1 MKESNLNS
9 TGVKAIARLANV
21 SIGTVDRVIHNRK
34 GVSDETRKKVNAIIE
49 ELDFR
54 PNKMAS
60 LLARRN
66 QVNIGVLIP
75 KTSTETNYWSYPLA
89 GITRAVD
96 ELKQFG
102 VGVSHFF
109 YDLDSKSSF
118 VNAAEQAMATNL
130 QGVLLAPSFIEESLV
145 LTKKLTEAN
154 IPFVFINSD
163 LPRQESLSYIGP
175 DLFQSGRLAAQ
186 IISMMAREADD
197 IFIVNIST
205 ELEHDHHLLRKEQGF
220 RRYFEEHHIANT
232 ILTLNINHT
241 DIESVKKQLNK
252 ALASA
257 PRARVLFVTNSRVNV
272 VARVLADHPHK
283 LILVGYDFIEE
294 NINCLENESISF
306 IISQRPKEQGYYGIM
321 ALYKHLFGLGDAER
335 TNYMPIDIITKEN
348 FHYYKN

>member
-1 MKESNLNS
+1 MKESNSNP
-9 TGVKAIARLANV
+9 TGVKEIARLANV

-49 ELDFR
+49 ELNFR

-75 KTSTETNYWSYPLA
+75 KTSSETNYWSYPLA
-89 GITRAVD
+89 GITQAVD

-102 VGVSHFF
+102 ISVIHFF
-109 YDLDSKSSF
+109 YDSDSKNSF
-118 VNAAEQAMATNL
+118 ADAGEQVLAADV
-130 QGVLLAPSFIEESLV
+130 QGVLLAPSFIEESLM
-145 LTKKLTEAN
+145 LTKKLSEGN

-205 ELEHDHHLLRKEQGF
+205 ELELDHHLLRKEQGF
-220 RRYFEEHHIANT
+220 RRYFEEHSIANT

-241 DIESVKKQLNK
+241 DIQSVKKQLSK
-252 ALASA
+252 ALVSA

-272 VARVLADHPHK
+272 VARVLADHPQK
-283 LILVGYDFIEE
+283 LILIGYDFIEE
-294 NINCLENESISF
+294 NIRCLENESISF
-306 IISQRPKEQGYYGIM
+306 IISQRPKEQGYLGIM